1 MELSADWS
9 KPRLEPLSFRRI
21 VYIVQNTTFR
31 IAKSVTKSNHSERTY
46 LSSKY
51 YVYLNCLAL
60 FMLNTT

>member
-1 MELSADWS
+1 MELSTDWS

-46 LSSKY
+46 LSSKG
-51 YVYLNCLAL
+51 
-60 FMLNTT
+60 